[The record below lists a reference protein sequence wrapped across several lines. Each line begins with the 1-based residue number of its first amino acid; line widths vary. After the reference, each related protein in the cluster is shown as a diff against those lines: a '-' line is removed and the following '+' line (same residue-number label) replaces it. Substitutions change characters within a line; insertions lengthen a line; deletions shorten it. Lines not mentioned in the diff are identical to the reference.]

1 MHKSVLPPLNK
12 QCFTGNKIIPYA
24 LSDDN
29 LFSHKKLNLMKMMMN
44 MSMGMKKMMNS
55 MMAFFGV
62 RRVAN

>member
-1 MHKSVLPPLNK
+1 
-12 QCFTGNKIIPYA
+12 
-24 LSDDN
+24 
-29 LFSHKKLNLMKMMMN
+29 MKMMMN